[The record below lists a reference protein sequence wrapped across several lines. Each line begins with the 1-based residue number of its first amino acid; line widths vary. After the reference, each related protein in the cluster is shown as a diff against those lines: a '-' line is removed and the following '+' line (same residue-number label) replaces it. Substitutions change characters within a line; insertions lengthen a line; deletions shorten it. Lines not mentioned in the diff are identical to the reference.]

1 MRTNIQT
8 NIRANFGRFFYDF
21 LDVVFRKKK
30 YFFIILYNSCFI
42 FNYLVMVSTKNS
54 FFDAQHYSPGVW
66 GEIKQFKEN
75 RAAIFAANI
84 CGFSHLG

>member
-1 MRTNIQT
+1 
-8 NIRANFGRFFYDF
+8 
-21 LDVVFRKKK
+21 
-30 YFFIILYNSCFI
+30 
-42 FNYLVMVSTKNS
+42 MVSTKNS